1 MKNRKVTTMTLCFLG
16 IAVLSFSPSAWATW
30 TVVQHAGTI
39 LGGCT
44 QSSNTCS
51 ISVSSTGSGNVIV
64 VGFSAGSITIP
75 AQEKISSVSGG
86 GTYTHPAGCAGYDSV
101 AGRFTDC
108 AYTLS
113 STSGATS
120 ITVTRNSTSGVNWYI
135 SVTELSFTSG
145 PVSVDA
151 IGVVDDTT
159 AGTSQPGV
167 GLTLGGSNDAIVQII
182 NGGANETSISSPTGA
197 SYSYSNFA
205 DHAGFATAINT
216 TTGAAPTWNSV
227 GSLRAA
233 GSAIAITE

>member
-1 MKNRKVTTMTLCFLG
+1 
-16 IAVLSFSPSAWATW
+16 
-30 TVVQHAGTI
+30 
-39 LGGCT
+39 
-44 QSSNTCS
+44 
-51 ISVSSTGSGNVIV
+51 VSSTGSGNVIV
-64 VGFSAGSITIP
+64 VGFSGGSAVLP

-120 ITVTRNSTSGVNWYI
+120 ITVTRNSTNGVNWYI

-151 IGVVDDTT
+151 IGAVDDTT
-159 AGTSQPGV
+159 GLRSQLGV
-167 GLTLGGSNDAIVQII
+167 GLTLGGTNDAIVQII
-182 NGGANETSISSPTGA
+182 NGGATESSISSPTGA
-197 SYSYSNFA
+197 SYSYTNFA

-216 TTGAAPTWNSV
+216 TTGAAPTWTSQV
-227 GSLRAA
+227 ALRAA